1 MCCQPYDPCV
11 NFRALTLAVLFLSLA
26 ASLGGTL
33 LGLFMES
40 DEAWRLAGTAMIL
53 TVMSGIWAL
62 ATRGGDASITPV
74 VLAIVIGSGASA
86 AWFCAAVWL
95 PIGTVFEGCMGS
107 GAACLGATVAGAL
120 SMRAL
125 AFPLAVRG
133 AWVAFGL
140 QMAALL
146 AWFAAAWS
154 VAPVIADFGLR
165 GWQFMI
171 ASPIAFMVCF
181 GEPRERGA
189 TAWQVTGLS
198 LLGMALVIWLGI
210 ANGLQQPWTLAEPDR
225 TSMERQGAVAVLLAT
240 FALAIGMG
248 RVFRHARG
256 GRWAR
261 VLHLVTVG
269 LVLMEGGLFFINIA
283 LGWRGDLAERILVA
297 MIPMI
302 VCGGAISAVLDRMA
316 RAIKAT
322 SLLDLKDLQCDCPR
336 CKHRQRI
343 AVDGS
348 VHPCARCGLG
358 FSIVLS
364 QSQCFGCSYD
374 LSGSLGASTCPECGA
389 PVVTEPGGHA
399 ARAPIVGDAEP
410 AIG

>member
-1 MCCQPYDPCV
+1 MS
-11 NFRALTLAVLFLSLA
+11 FRALTLAVLALSLVV
-26 ASLGGTL
+26 SLGGTL

-53 TVMSGIWAL
+53 TVMSGFWAA
-62 ATRGGDASITPV
+62 ATRGGDARLTPS
-74 VLAIVIGSGASA
+74 VLCTVIGSGISA
-86 AWFCAAVWL
+86 AWFCVSVWSNGRL
-95 PIGTVFEGCMGS
+95 FESFLFS
-107 GAACLGATVAGAL
+107 GFACLGATIAGAI

-140 QMAALL
+140 QMAALV
-146 AWFAAAWS
+146 AWFAAAWDLGGS
-154 VAPVIADFGLR
+154 GVDDGYR
-165 GWQFMI
+165 GWQFMTV
-171 ASPIAFMVCF
+171 SPIAFMVCF
-181 GEPRERGA
+181 GDPRERRA
-189 TAWQVTGLS
+189 MAWQVTGLS
-198 LLGMALVIWLGI
+198 LLGIALAIWLGI
-210 ANGLQQPWTLAEPDR
+210 ANDLHQPWNLAQPDR
-225 TSMERQGAVAVLLAT
+225 TSMERQGAGAVLLAT

-256 GRWAR
+256 GPWAR

-269 LVLMEGGLFFINIA
+269 MVLMEGWLFFVSIA
-283 LGWRGDLAERILVA
+283 LGWPGDLAERVLVA

-322 SLLDLKDLQCDCPR
+322 SVLDLKDLQCDCPR

-343 AVDGS
+343 PVDGAM
-348 VHPCARCGLG
+348 HPCARCGLG

-364 QSQCFGCSYD
+364 QRQCFACSYD
-374 LSGSLGASTCPECGA
+374 LAGSLGASTCPECGA
-389 PVVTEPGGHA
+389 PVVTQPASHA
-399 ARAPIVGDAEP
+399 APPTIVVGSEP

>member
-1 MCCQPYDPCV
+1 M
-11 NFRALTLAVLFLSLA
+11 NFRALTLAVLSLSLA

-33 LGLFMES
+33 LGLFLES

-53 TVMSGIWAL
+53 TVMSGVWAV
-62 ATRGGDASITPV
+62 ATRGGDAGTTPV
-74 VLAIVIGSGASA
+74 VLTTVIGSGASA
-86 AWFCAAVWL
+86 AFFCAAVWIPL
-95 PIGTVFEGCMGS
+95 GTVFGGCMGS

-140 QMAALL
+140 QMAALV
-146 AWFAAAWS
+146 AWFAAAWQFGGS
-154 VAPVIADFGLR
+154 VDDGLR
-165 GWQFMI
+165 GWQFM
-171 ASPIAFMVCF
+171 AVSPIAFMVCF
-181 GEPRERGA
+181 GEPHERRA
-189 TAWQVTGLS
+189 MAWQVAGLS
-198 LLGMALVIWLGI
+198 LLGIALVIWLGI
-210 ANGLQQPWTLAEPDR
+210 ANDLQQPWNLAEPDR
-225 TSMERQGAVAVLLAT
+225 TSMERQGAGAVLLAT

-269 LVLMEGGLFFINIA
+269 LVLMEGGLFFVYIA
-283 LGWRGDLAERILVA
+283 LGWRGDLAERVLVA

-322 SLLDLKDLQCDCPR
+322 SVLDLKDLQCDCPR
-336 CKHRQRI
+336 CKHRQRV
-343 AVDGS
+343 AADGAM
-348 VHPCARCGLG
+348 HPCARCGLG

-364 QSQCFGCSYD
+364 QRQCFACSYD
-374 LSGSLGASTCPECGA
+374 LAGSLGASTCPECGA
-389 PVVTEPGGHA
+389 PVVTQPASYA
-399 ARAPIVGDAEP
+399 APPTIVDGAEP